1 MTATN
6 KTVESMC
13 LTMRHDFGLDKPIGD
28 DFASQVASGMTD
40 QERDALRRNM
50 AQIYEHHI
58 QPLEERVNEQDAIL
72 NSIRDAV
79 GPSNPNRPLSEV
91 VAELAQQNDALGR
104 ELLTPQ
110 VFSRLAEW
118 LRNPKPAS
126 AAFTAGMERQIAYAL
141 EMDVLPEVKSLRI
154 KLANAEKR
162 AAQVDDDA
170 VAENAERIRDSERN
184 GDGYMST
191 SQLIMQGFAM
201 CRPELL
207 EEARYPDRRAA
218 WQRLNDAQRQAIIE
232 WWKI

>member
-1 MTATN
+1 MTTTN

-13 LTMRHDFGLDKPIGD
+13 GTMRHDFGLDKPVGD
-28 DFASQVASGMTD
+28 DFASQITSGMTD

-58 QPLEERVNEQDAIL
+58 RPLEERINEQDAIL
-72 NSIRDAV
+72 NSIRDGV
-79 GPSNPNRPLSEV
+79 GRSNPNRTLPEV
-91 VAELAQQNDALGR
+91 VAELAQQNDALRR

-126 AAFTAGMERQIAYAL
+126 AAFTAGIERQIAYAL
-141 EMDVLPEVKSLRI
+141 EMDVLPEVKSLRTR
-154 KLANAEKR
+154 LANAGKQ
-162 AAQVDDDA
+162 AVQSNDDE
-170 VAENAERIRDSERN
+170 VAENIERIRASERD

-191 SQLIMQGFAM
+191 SQLIMVGFAL
-201 CRPELL
+201 CRPDLL
-207 EEARYPDRRAA
+207 DEARYPDRRTA

-232 WWKI
+232 WWKN